1 MMKTLTG
8 VAAAA
13 AIALTAIAAPQPA
26 QAHSGWVG
34 PAIGGFAVGAL
45 VGSAVA
51 RPYYYGGGP
60 FFFARP
66 AFFGPGGFLPPPPG
80 LAHHRLGLAR
90 GRGFPVKTKTTNGK
104 EKPVL

>member
-26 QAHSGWVG
+26 QAGSGWVG
-34 PAIGGFAVGAL
+34 PAVGGFAVGAL

-51 RPYYYGGGP
+51 RPYYYGGPYAYAGP
-60 FFFARP
+60 AYY
-66 AFFGPGGFLPPPPG
+66 GPGCYWTR
-80 LAHHRLGLAR
+80 HR
-90 GRGFPVKTKTTNGK
+90 VQTNYGWR
-104 EKPVL
+104 VRRVRVCR

>member
-13 AIALTAIAAPQPA
+13 AIALTAIATPQPA

-51 RPYYYGGGP
+51 RPYYYGGPYAYAGP
-60 FFFARP
+60 AYYGSGCYWTR
-66 AFFGPGGFLPPPPG
+66 
-80 LAHHRLGLAR
+80 HR
-90 GRGFPVKTKTTNGK
+90 VHTNYGWRLHR
-104 EKPVL
+104 VRVCR

>member
-60 FFFARP
+60 YAYAGP
-66 AFFGPGGFLPPPPG
+66 AYYGPGCYW
-80 LAHHRLGLAR
+80 HRHR
-90 GRGFPVKTKTTNGK
+90 VWTNYGWRLQR
-104 EKPVL
+104 VRVCR